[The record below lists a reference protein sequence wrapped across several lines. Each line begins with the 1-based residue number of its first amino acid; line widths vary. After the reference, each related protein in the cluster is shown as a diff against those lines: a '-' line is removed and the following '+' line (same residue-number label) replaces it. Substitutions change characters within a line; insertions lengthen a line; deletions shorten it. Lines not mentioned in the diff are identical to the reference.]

1 MTVREFREM
10 CKKFDTNPDQEQG
23 AATQVAERV
32 EDETE
37 KLSGVERLKKR
48 RRIVAET
55 SVSLPVSSQTDIE
68 IDKYLHMR
76 DEECDD
82 PLKWWTENKGSFVIL
97 RKLVSEILSIPASSA
112 SSEQAFSAG
121 TWVSLHQ
128 MWRVYLIKIISG
140 LQFPE
145 TSYQRS
151 DHL

>member
-1 MTVREFREM
+1 MTVREVREM

-23 AATQVAERV
+23 AVTQVAERV

-68 IDKYLHMR
+68 IDKYLHMP

-82 PLKWWTENKGSFVIL
+82 PLKWWKENKGSFVIL
-97 RKLVSEILSIPASSA
+97 RKLASEILSIPASSA
-112 SSEQAFSAG
+112 SSERAFSAG
-121 TWVSLHQ
+121 TRVSLHQ
-128 MWRVYLIKIISG
+128 MWRVYLIQIISG